1 VNAAWLRKA
10 SLFEVAAITSI
21 ETPARRKSQKYALLV
36 PIVLS
41 DLLRRCRSNN
51 TLALFHHA
59 VASNLHS
66 MQFFVGQ

>member
-1 VNAAWLRKA
+1 MRFERHA

-21 ETPARRKSQKYALLV
+21 ETPARRNSQRHALLV
-36 PIVLS
+36 SIVLS

-51 TLALFHHA
+51 TLAPFHHA
-59 VASNLHS
+59 VASNLHA